1 MKKVFAALILL
12 STLIACASCAHFR
25 GKVNGY
31 YIPGDLKNFTS
42 CRCESE
48 GKEFEVQKKDNYLL
62 VKTDDQT
69 YLLSSGGGA
78 LKSEEGIK
86 ELSKE
91 QASSALLSAV
101 TESGLIY
108 SAAEKDVYIM
118 TDTSGKYRAD
128 AEKFFFAAEKM
139 RHMLK
144 GGREEGFEKLLTPEQ
159 KAQLEAKRQARRERK
174 AANAPTERKRPE
186 RAVQAGPKLELSA
199 AQKESLGKLR
209 QEQKAENEQAWTNFK
224 AELGSILDDSQRAKL
239 DKLEARQ
246 LMRGPRRGGS
256 KEGRPGR
263 EKRPAAPTPSAK

>member
-1 MKKVFAALILL
+1 MKRVFTALILL

-69 YLLSSGGGA
+69 YLLSSAGGA
-78 LKSEEGIK
+78 LKSEEGITK
-86 ELSKE
+86 LSKE
-91 QASSALLSAV
+91 QASSALMSAV

-108 SAAEKDVYIM
+108 SAAEKDIYIM

-144 GGREEGFEKLLTPEQ
+144 GGREEGFEKLFYEEIAARFGDFDDHKITLDCSTQGEMKLT
-159 KAQLEAKRQARRERK
+159 L
-174 AANAPTERKRPE
+174 
-186 RAVQAGPKLELSA
+186 
-199 AQKESLGKLR
+199 
-209 QEQKAENEQAWTNFK
+209 ENERRNIKKEYLFK
-224 AELGSILDDSQRAKL
+224 DFGEVKVDIPED
-239 DKLEARQ
+239 
-246 LMRGPRRGGS
+246 MREYS
-256 KEGRPGR
+256 LLY
-263 EKRPAAPTPSAK
+263 A

>member
-1 MKKVFAALILL
+1 MKKVFTALILL

-69 YLLSSGGGA
+69 YLLSSAGGA
-78 LKSEEGIK
+78 LKSEEGITK
-86 ELSKE
+86 LSKE

-139 RHMLK
+139 RHVLK
-144 GGREEGFEKLLTPEQ
+144 GGREEGFEKLFYE
-159 KAQLEAKRQARRERK
+159 EI
-174 AANAPTERKRPE
+174 
-186 RAVQAGPKLELSA
+186 A
-199 AQKESLGKLR
+199 AQFGDFDDHKITLDCSTQGEMKLTI
-209 QEQKAENEQAWTNFK
+209 ENERRNIKKEYLFK
-224 AELGSILDDSQRAKL
+224 DFGEVKVDIPED
-239 DKLEARQ
+239 
-246 LMRGPRRGGS
+246 MREYS
-256 KEGRPGR
+256 LLY
-263 EKRPAAPTPSAK
+263 A

>member
-12 STLIACASCAHFR
+12 SALIVCASCAHFR

-31 YIPGDLKNFTS
+31 YIPSDLKNFTS

-62 VKTDDQT
+62 VRTDDQT

-78 LKSEEGIK
+78 LKSEEGITK
-86 ELSKE
+86 LSKE

-139 RHMLK
+139 RHVLK
-144 GGREEGFEKLLTPEQ
+144 GGREEGFEKLFYE
-159 KAQLEAKRQARRERK
+159 EI
-174 AANAPTERKRPE
+174 
-186 RAVQAGPKLELSA
+186 A
-199 AQKESLGKLR
+199 AQFGDFDDHKITLDCSTQGEMKLTL
-209 QEQKAENEQAWTNFK
+209 ENERRNIKKEYLFK
-224 AELGSILDDSQRAKL
+224 DFGEVKVDISED
-239 DKLEARQ
+239 
-246 LMRGPRRGGS
+246 MREYS
-256 KEGRPGR
+256 LLY
-263 EKRPAAPTPSAK
+263 A

>member
-1 MKKVFAALILL
+1 MKRVFTALILL

-31 YIPGDLKNFTS
+31 YIPSDLKNFTS

-62 VKTDDQT
+62 VKTDNQT
-69 YLLSSGGGA
+69 YLLSPGGGA
-78 LKSEEGIK
+78 LKCEEGIK

-91 QASSALLSAV
+91 QTSSALLSAV

-144 GGREEGFEKLLTPEQ
+144 GGREEGFEKLFYEEIAARFGDFDDHKITLDCSTQGEMKLT
-159 KAQLEAKRQARRERK
+159 L
-174 AANAPTERKRPE
+174 
-186 RAVQAGPKLELSA
+186 
-199 AQKESLGKLR
+199 
-209 QEQKAENEQAWTNFK
+209 ENERRNIKKEYLFK
-224 AELGSILDDSQRAKL
+224 DFGEVEVDIPED
-239 DKLEARQ
+239 
-246 LMRGPRRGGS
+246 MREYS
-256 KEGRPGR
+256 LLY
-263 EKRPAAPTPSAK
+263 A

>member
-12 STLIACASCAHFR
+12 SALIVCASCAHFR

-31 YIPGDLKNFTS
+31 YIPSDLKNFTS

-48 GKEFEVQKKDNYLL
+48 VKEFEVQKKDNYWL

-69 YLLSSGGGA
+69 YLLSSAGGA

-108 SAAEKDVYIM
+108 STAEKDVYIM

-128 AEKFFFAAEKM
+128 AEKFFYSAEYM
-139 RHMLK
+139 RKVLK
-144 GGREEGFEKLLTPEQ
+144 GESTENFSNYFESNISELAGDIDDYEVTLDCSKQNTVKLKIENKRAYTSTEYTFTDIDDTQIPLTQ
-159 KAQLEAKRQARRERK
+159 KAREYLAAR
-174 AANAPTERKRPE
+174 T
-186 RAVQAGPKLELSA
+186 LSA
-199 AQKESLGKLR
+199 
-209 QEQKAENEQAWTNFK
+209 
-224 AELGSILDDSQRAKL
+224 
-239 DKLEARQ
+239 
-246 LMRGPRRGGS
+246 
-256 KEGRPGR
+256 
-263 EKRPAAPTPSAK
+263 

>member
-1 MKKVFAALILL
+1 MKRVFTALILL

-42 CRCESE
+42 CRCESD

-69 YLLSSGGGA
+69 YLLSSAGGA
-78 LKSEEGIK
+78 LKSEEGITK
-86 ELSKE
+86 LSKE

-139 RHMLK
+139 RHVLK
-144 GGREEGFEKLLTPEQ
+144 GGREEGFEKLFYE
-159 KAQLEAKRQARRERK
+159 EI
-174 AANAPTERKRPE
+174 
-186 RAVQAGPKLELSA
+186 A
-199 AQKESLGKLR
+199 AQFGDFDDHKITLDCSTQGEMKLTL
-209 QEQKAENEQAWTNFK
+209 ENERRNIKKEYLFK
-224 AELGSILDDSQRAKL
+224 DFGEVKVDIPED
-239 DKLEARQ
+239 
-246 LMRGPRRGGS
+246 MREYS
-256 KEGRPGR
+256 LLY
-263 EKRPAAPTPSAK
+263 A

>member
-1 MKKVFAALILL
+1 MKKVFTALILL

-69 YLLSSGGGA
+69 YLLSPGGGA
-78 LKSEEGIK
+78 LKCEEGIK

-91 QASSALLSAV
+91 QTSSALLSAV

-144 GGREEGFEKLLTPEQ
+144 GGREEGFEKLFYEEIAARFGDFDDHKITLDCSTQGEMKLT
-159 KAQLEAKRQARRERK
+159 L
-174 AANAPTERKRPE
+174 
-186 RAVQAGPKLELSA
+186 
-199 AQKESLGKLR
+199 
-209 QEQKAENEQAWTNFK
+209 ENERRNIKKEYLFK
-224 AELGSILDDSQRAKL
+224 DFGEVEVDIPED
-239 DKLEARQ
+239 
-246 LMRGPRRGGS
+246 MREYS
-256 KEGRPGR
+256 LLY
-263 EKRPAAPTPSAK
+263 A

>member
-12 STLIACASCAHFR
+12 SALIVCASCAHFR

-62 VKTDDQT
+62 VKTDSQT
-69 YLLSSGGGA
+69 YLLSFGGGA

-91 QASSALLSAV
+91 QASSSAV

-128 AEKFFFAAEKM
+128 AEKFFFSAEKM
-139 RHMLK
+139 RHVLK
-144 GGREEGFEKLLTPEQ
+144 GGREEGFEKLFYE
-159 KAQLEAKRQARRERK
+159 EI
-174 AANAPTERKRPE
+174 
-186 RAVQAGPKLELSA
+186 A
-199 AQKESLGKLR
+199 AQFGDFDDHKITLDCSTQGEMKLTL
-209 QEQKAENEQAWTNFK
+209 ENERRNIKKEYLFK
-224 AELGSILDDSQRAKL
+224 DFGEVKVDIPED
-239 DKLEARQ
+239 
-246 LMRGPRRGGS
+246 MREYS
-256 KEGRPGR
+256 LLY
-263 EKRPAAPTPSAK
+263 A

>member
-1 MKKVFAALILL
+1 MKRVFTALILL
-12 STLIACASCAHFR
+12 STLIACASCAHFQ

-78 LKSEEGIK
+78 LKSEEGIIK
-86 ELSKE
+86 LSKE
-91 QASSALLSAV
+91 QASSALMSAV

-144 GGREEGFEKLLTPEQ
+144 GGREEGFEKLFYE
-159 KAQLEAKRQARRERK
+159 EI
-174 AANAPTERKRPE
+174 
-186 RAVQAGPKLELSA
+186 A
-199 AQKESLGKLR
+199 AQFGDFDDHKITLDCSTQGEMKLTL
-209 QEQKAENEQAWTNFK
+209 ENERRNIKKEYLFK
-224 AELGSILDDSQRAKL
+224 DFGEVKVDIPED
-239 DKLEARQ
+239 
-246 LMRGPRRGGS
+246 MREYS
-256 KEGRPGR
+256 LLY
-263 EKRPAAPTPSAK
+263 A

>member
-12 STLIACASCAHFR
+12 SALIVCASCAHFR

-62 VKTDDQT
+62 VRTDSQT

-78 LKSEEGIK
+78 LKSEERITK
-86 ELSKE
+86 LSKE

-144 GGREEGFEKLLTPEQ
+144 GGREEGFEKLFYE
-159 KAQLEAKRQARRERK
+159 EI
-174 AANAPTERKRPE
+174 
-186 RAVQAGPKLELSA
+186 A
-199 AQKESLGKLR
+199 AQFGDFDDHKITLDCSTQGEMTLTL
-209 QEQKAENEQAWTNFK
+209 ENERRNIKKEYLFK
-224 AELGSILDDSQRAKL
+224 DFGEVKVDIPED
-239 DKLEARQ
+239 
-246 LMRGPRRGGS
+246 MREYS
-256 KEGRPGR
+256 LLY
-263 EKRPAAPTPSAK
+263 A

>member
-12 STLIACASCAHFR
+12 SVLIACASCAHFR

-144 GGREEGFEKLLTPEQ
+144 GGREEGFEKLFYE
-159 KAQLEAKRQARRERK
+159 EI
-174 AANAPTERKRPE
+174 
-186 RAVQAGPKLELSA
+186 A
-199 AQKESLGKLR
+199 AQFGDFDDHKISLDCSTQGEMKLTL
-209 QEQKAENEQAWTNFK
+209 ENERRNIKKEYLFK
-224 AELGSILDDSQRAKL
+224 DFGEVKVDIPED
-239 DKLEARQ
+239 
-246 LMRGPRRGGS
+246 MREYS
-256 KEGRPGR
+256 LLY
-263 EKRPAAPTPSAK
+263 A

>member
-12 STLIACASCAHFR
+12 SALIACASCAHFR

-78 LKSEEGIK
+78 LKSEEGITK
-86 ELSKE
+86 LSKE
-91 QASSALLSAV
+91 QASSALISAV

-108 SAAEKDVYIM
+108 SAAEKDIYIM

-144 GGREEGFEKLLTPEQ
+144 GGREEGFEKLFYE
-159 KAQLEAKRQARRERK
+159 EI
-174 AANAPTERKRPE
+174 
-186 RAVQAGPKLELSA
+186 A
-199 AQKESLGKLR
+199 AQFGDFDDHKITLDCSTHGEMKLTI
-209 QEQKAENEQAWTNFK
+209 ENERRNIKKEYLFK
-224 AELGSILDDSQRAKL
+224 DFGEVEVDITED
-239 DKLEARQ
+239 
-246 LMRGPRRGGS
+246 MREYS
-256 KEGRPGR
+256 LLY
-263 EKRPAAPTPSAK
+263 A

>member
-12 STLIACASCAHFR
+12 SVLIACASCAHFR

-31 YIPGDLKNFTS
+31 YIPCDLKNFTS

-144 GGREEGFEKLLTPEQ
+144 GGREEGFEKLFYE
-159 KAQLEAKRQARRERK
+159 EI
-174 AANAPTERKRPE
+174 
-186 RAVQAGPKLELSA
+186 A
-199 AQKESLGKLR
+199 AQFGDFDDHKISLDCSTQGEMKLTL
-209 QEQKAENEQAWTNFK
+209 ENERRNIKKEYLFK
-224 AELGSILDDSQRAKL
+224 DFGEVKVDIPED
-239 DKLEARQ
+239 
-246 LMRGPRRGGS
+246 MREYS
-256 KEGRPGR
+256 LLY
-263 EKRPAAPTPSAK
+263 A

>member
-12 STLIACASCAHFR
+12 SALIACASCAHFR

-78 LKSEEGIK
+78 LKSEDGIK

-128 AEKFFFAAEKM
+128 AEKFFFADKKIFEVTEPYNPEKDV
-139 RHMLK
+139 
-144 GGREEGFEKLLTPEQ
+144 EFYDSADFEKSAQAEASVLHAGEFAVFFPDDAHKPSLITDGVHDIKKILLKIPV
-159 KAQLEAKRQARRERK
+159 A
-174 AANAPTERKRPE
+174 
-186 RAVQAGPKLELSA
+186 
-199 AQKESLGKLR
+199 
-209 QEQKAENEQAWTNFK
+209 
-224 AELGSILDDSQRAKL
+224 
-239 DKLEARQ
+239 
-246 LMRGPRRGGS
+246 
-256 KEGRPGR
+256 
-263 EKRPAAPTPSAK
+263 